1 LHRDLANCDLH
12 LKPFSSPPWLLVEL
26 MRCQLLFKDEIVGA
40 ERIANAN
47 FEAHVSVLLA
57 RGGKT
62 MAMVLQLPLWACWRA
77 SP

>member
-12 LKPFSSPPWLLVEL
+12 LKPFSPPPWLFEL
-26 MRCQLLFKDEIVGA
+26 LRCQLLIKDEIVGA
-40 ERIANAN
+40 ERIANTN
-47 FEAHVSVLLA
+47 FEAHISVLLA

>member
-1 LHRDLANCDLH
+1 L
-12 LKPFSSPPWLLVEL
+12 FELL
-26 MRCQLLFKDEIVGA
+26 RCQLLIKDEIVGA
-40 ERIANAN
+40 ERIANTN
-47 FEAHVSVLLA
+47 FEAHISVLLA